1 MDHKSTTTH
10 QRPDDLDRLTGTA
23 VTVTTLVAVAP
34 DDLWDIVSAMHRIGE
49 FSPECFEVR
58 WVGGTCGAVPGA
70 RFTARSR
77 FPDGVVRS
85 AGGIVDDVE
94 TGRRLAWTMVDLAGV
109 AASRWRYD
117 LEPGSTPG
125 HTVVHHRFEHGP
137 GMTGLRHLAVTDP
150 SVVARRLGELTTNMT
165 ATLANMEATAL
176 RGAAQFEEAS

>member
-1 MDHKSTTTH
+1 MHMKTN

-23 VTVTTLVAVAP
+23 VTVTTLVAVSP
-34 DDLWDIVSAMHRIGE
+34 DDLWDTVSAMHRIGE
-49 FSPECFEVR
+49 FSPECIELR
-58 WVGGTCGAVPGA
+58 WVGAMCSAVPGA

-94 TGRRLAWTMVDLAGV
+94 TARRLAWTMVDLDGM
-109 AASRWRYD
+109 AASRWCYD
-117 LEPGSTPG
+117 LEPGPTPG
-125 HTVVHHRFEHGP
+125 HTVLQHRFEHGP
-137 GMTGLRHLAVTDP
+137 GMTGLRHLAVSDP

-165 ATLANMEATAL
+165 ATVANMEAAAL